1 MSKKKDEYL
10 NISPW
15 KFLYTLLFF
24 IAQNEMERL
33 EKIKETEAG

>member
-24 IAQNEMERL
+24 LGTFIKVS
-33 EKIKETEAG
+33 EKTHSL